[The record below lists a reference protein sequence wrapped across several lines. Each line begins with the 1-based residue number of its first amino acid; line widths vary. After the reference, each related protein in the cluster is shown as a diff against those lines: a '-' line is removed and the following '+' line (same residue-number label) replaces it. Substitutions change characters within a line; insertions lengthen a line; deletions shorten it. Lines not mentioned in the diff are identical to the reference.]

1 MSSLSGAITGNSA
14 PSLVLKADEEFL
26 AAVSAHANALS
37 RLQALARTGDRVDGG
52 ATATI
57 GAMTALGKA
66 MLGLAEHERKNA
78 GVVTTTAT
86 AVATAAA
93 SFARSGAAFAA
104 PAPASLAAPAA
115 SSGASSAD
123 AAAAAAFSAHTAA
136 AAASRSD
143 TIAGM
148 FAAAD
153 FSDPYSSLA
162 AVAATSTAASG
173 SSSSAGAS
181 KRLETSADML
191 IAAGQC
197 LLDQST
203 MLRDQHKGYESTM
216 LAALRSE
223 RDKEAELAEALRR
236 REGTIER
243 AQEANTTLLRKKKTL
258 LGLRHVRGGG
268 GVVGSS
274 MQRKVHDTAPLSFQT
289 DKDYTAKITLAQ
301 QAVDKAET
309 ALTARKEVRG
319 SGWHLW
325 RSCALTPPFPFPFRS
340 LTRLLR
346 SSKQSS
352 RASCAHAAWSSWR
365 GSQSMP
371 RTRPPLRARALSPT
385 ARLPWRWQG
394 TWGPRRAV
402 CAAATHP
409 LPHPPLTA
417 RAEALSWSAAA
428 RR

>member
-1 MSSLSGAITGNSA
+1 MWRRFSDFEWLHKRLSLCFPAAVIPLFPAKRVVGNSDSAFITERMAALEAYVEKVAVHPALGTSLVRGGGFGRHCAVRFRPTPFSPPPPPQDFIVLLDASDPGLEAAKQYIEAVAADHAESILDKGFDAMSSLSGAITGNSA

-115 SSGASSAD
+115 PSGASSAD

-162 AVAATSTAASG
+162 AVAATSAAASG

-274 MQRKVHDTAPLSFQT
+274 M
-289 DKDYTAKITLAQ
+289 
-301 QAVDKAET
+301 
-309 ALTARKEVRG
+309 
-319 SGWHLW
+319 
-325 RSCALTPPFPFPFRS
+325 
-340 LTRLLR
+340 RLCCG
-346 SSKQSS
+346 K
-352 RASCAHAAWSSWR
+352 C
-365 GSQSMP
+365 
-371 RTRPPLRARALSPT
+371 
-385 ARLPWRWQG
+385 
-394 TWGPRRAV
+394 
-402 CAAATHP
+402 
-409 LPHPPLTA
+409 
-417 RAEALSWSAAA
+417 
-428 RR
+428 